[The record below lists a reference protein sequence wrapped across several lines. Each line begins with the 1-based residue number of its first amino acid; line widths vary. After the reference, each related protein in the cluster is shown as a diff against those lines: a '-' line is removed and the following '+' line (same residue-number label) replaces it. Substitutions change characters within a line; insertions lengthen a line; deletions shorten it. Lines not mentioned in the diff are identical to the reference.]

1 MDPHSKPEKLT
12 WSDVWPG
19 ALILLVLLLI
29 SLLTFFGDAVRRAT
43 AEGPRLTLLAPEVG
57 GLERG
62 SPVWLAGKPAGRVLS
77 LSFLEPGGRAGERV
91 SIETVLLRE
100 AMPHLRAD
108 ARVTVGASGLL
119 APSVVKIG
127 PGTPTAPPLFDGDTL
142 WAVPRPDMEDF
153 RSMADSVR
161 DAFLGARE
169 LFSELRR
176 EVLEGHGSAAGFLS
190 DRTVLADL
198 ESSRAKAERIS
209 AGWRSG
215 AGLPRLIRDDSLRIV
230 TLQVWEALSRLRSSP
245 ELSAVRDSL
254 RAAGTSLA
262 HLAGTAS
269 EIAAGIENA
278 EGTVG
283 RAVQDSALIVGAS
296 RTRALL
302 DSLSADLGAN
312 PLAWLRF
319 RLF

>member
-1 MDPHSKPEKLT
+1 MDPNSKPGGPG

-19 ALILLVLLLI
+19 ALILVALLLI

-43 AEGPRLTLLAPEVG
+43 AEGPRLTVLAPEVG

-108 ARVTVGASGLL
+108 ARVTVGAAGLL

-127 PGTPTAPPLFDGDTL
+127 AGTARAPALSDGDTL
-142 WAVPRPDMEDF
+142 RVVPRPDMEDF

-161 DAFLGARE
+161 DAFVGARE

-176 EVLEGHGSAAGFLS
+176 EVLEGNGSTAGFLS
-190 DRTVLADL
+190 DRAVLADL
-198 ESSRAKAERIS
+198 ASSRAKAERIS
-209 AGWRSG
+209 TAWRSG
-215 AGLPRLIRDDSLRIV
+215 AGLPRVIRDDSLRV
-230 TLQVWEALSRLRSSP
+230 VARRASETLARLRSSP
-245 ELSAVRDSL
+245 ELSTVRDSL
-254 RAAGTSLA
+254 RAAGTSLE
-262 HLAGTAS
+262 HLGGTAAR
-269 EIAAGIENA
+269 IAAGIESA

-283 RAVQDSALIVGAS
+283 RAVKDSALAVGAS

-302 DSLSADLGAN
+302 DSLAVELGAD

>member
-1 MDPHSKPEKLT
+1 MNRNSTPGGSG
-12 WSDVWPG
+12 WSEVWPG
-19 ALILLVLLLI
+19 VLILVVLLLI

-43 AEGPRLTLLAPEVG
+43 AEGPRLTVLTPEVG

-62 SPVWLAGKPAGRVLS
+62 SPVWLAGKPVGRVLS

-100 AMPHLRAD
+100 AMPYLRAD

-127 PGTPTAPPLFDGDTL
+127 AGTAESPALSDGDTL
-142 WAVPRPDMEDF
+142 RVVPRPDMEDF

-161 DAFLGARE
+161 DAFVGARE

-190 DRTVLADL
+190 NRAVLADL
-198 ESSRAKAERIS
+198 TSSRAKARRVSE
-209 AGWRSG
+209 AWRSG
-215 AGLPRLIRDDSLRIV
+215 GGLPRVIRDDSLRV
-230 TLQVWEALSRLRSSP
+230 VARRASETLARLRGSS
-245 ELSAVRDSL
+245 ELSAARDSL
-254 RAAGTSLA
+254 QAVGTSLE
-262 HLAGTAS
+262 HLGGTAAR
-269 EIAAGIENA
+269 IAAGIERA

-283 RAVQDSALIVGAS
+283 RAVKDSALTVGAS

-302 DSLSADLGAN
+302 DSLAVDLSADPLG
-312 PLAWLRF
+312 WLRF

>member
-1 MDPHSKPEKLT
+1 MDPNSKPEGPD

-19 ALILLVLLLI
+19 ALILVALLLV

-43 AEGPRLTLLAPEVG
+43 AEGPRLTVLAPEVG

-100 AMPHLRAD
+100 ALPYVRAD

-127 PGTPTAPPLFDGDTL
+127 AGTAAAPALSDGDTMRV
-142 WAVPRPDMEDF
+142 VPRPDIDDF

-161 DAFLGARE
+161 EAFGGARE
-169 LFSELRR
+169 LFSELRH
-176 EVLEGHGSAAGFLS
+176 ELLEGSGSAAGFLS
-190 DRTVLADL
+190 DRAVLADL
-198 ESSRAKAERIS
+198 ASSRAKAQRLS
-209 AGWRSG
+209 MAWRSG
-215 AGLPRLIRDDSLRIV
+215 GGLPRVLRDDSLRV
-230 TLQVWEALSRLRSSP
+230 VARQASETLSRLQISP
-245 ELSAVRDSL
+245 ELSMARDSL
-254 RAAGTSLA
+254 QAARASLH
-262 HLAGTAS
+262 HLGVTAAR
-269 EIAAGIENA
+269 IADGIERA
-278 EGTVG
+278 EGSVG
-283 RAVQDSALIVGAS
+283 RAVQDSALSVGAS
-296 RTRALL
+296 RTRLLL
-302 DSLSADLGAN
+302 DSLAADLGAD

>member
-1 MDPHSKPEKLT
+1 MDPYSTPEKLT
-12 WSDVWPG
+12 WPDVWPG
-19 ALILLVLLLI
+19 ALILIVLLLI
-29 SLLTFFGDAVRRAT
+29 SFLTFFGDAVRRAT

-91 SIETVLLRE
+91 SIELVLLRE

-127 PGTPTAPPLFDGDTL
+127 PGSPAAAPLFDGDTL
-142 WAVPRPDMEDF
+142 WAVPRPDMDDF

-161 DAFLGARE
+161 NAFVGSRE

-176 EVLEGHGSAAGFLS
+176 EMLEGEGSAAGFLS
-190 DRTVLADL
+190 DRAVVADL

-230 TLQVWEALSRLRSSP
+230 AGQAWETLSRLRSSP
-245 ELSAVRDSL
+245 ELRAVRDSL
-254 RAAGTSLA
+254 GAAGTSLA
-262 HLAGTAS
+262 HLNETAS

-283 RAVQDSALIVGAS
+283 RAAQDSALIVGAS

-302 DSLSADLGAN
+302 DSLSAELGAN